1 MLYELIIDHDY
12 ARKFDFQY
20 NLIYNALADV
30 KKDNYILNINEVQKV
45 AEEE

>member
-30 KKDNYILNINEVQKV
+30 KDNYILNINEVQKV